1 MITGGFN
8 SGAGIDQLNHLWYGF
23 NYATWNCFYT
33 LLFSLRAQGWENVPR
48 SGPVI
53 LVANH
58 QSFLDP
64 IAIGLA
70 ACRKLSFLTRKS
82 LFNNP
87 AIGTYLRSVGCCPI
101 DIEGV
106 AKEGIRSTLELLKQG
121 KAVLIF
127 PEGARSESGGLQEL
141 KPGIQLLIRKSNAVV
156 VPVGIAGAFEALR
169 MGQKWPNFCPIFLSG
184 NKGAI
189 AISIGK
195 PLDSKLLGDLPREE
209 SLALIKDSISKE
221 ITKATNL
228 RRKK

>member
-1 MITGGFN
+1 MITGGLN
-8 SGAGIDQLNHLWYGF
+8 SGAENDHLNRLWYGF

-33 LLFSLRAQGWENVPR
+33 FLFSLRKQGWENVPR
-48 SGPVI
+48 SGPVM

-70 ACRKLSFLTRKS
+70 AYRKISFLTRKS
-82 LFNNP
+82 LFNNA
-87 AIGTYLRSVGCCPI
+87 AIGTYLKSVGCCPI
-101 DIEGV
+101 NIEGV
-106 AKEGIRSTLELLKQG
+106 AKEGIRSTLELLNQG

-127 PEGARSESGGLQEL
+127 PEGTRSEDGMLQEL
-141 KPGIQLLIRKSNAVV
+141 KPGIQLLIKKSNAIII
-156 VPVGIAGAFEALR
+156 PVGIAGAFEALK
-169 MGQKWPNFCPIFLSG
+169 MGQKWPNFCPTFLSG

-195 PLDSKLLGDLPREE
+195 PLNAKLLANLPREE
-209 SLALIKDSISKE
+209 SLAFIKDSISKE
-221 ITKATNL
+221 ITKANNL